1 MSLDQTQDFQIWGTM
16 TPSYWVAWTLSI
28 PMWVKSPRERD
39 FPAGN
44 LISRQKQ
51 SRLQDC
57 VGVCVHGCV
66 PVHAHLCVCTC
77 IPMETQRATSAISPQ
92 APTALDSGMTLLTM
106 PRYFHHQVGTCTG
119 WQNLESPYLHSL
131 RCRCQGC
138 TMPSDFHTRTERSRR
153 CSLHLVNRLPK
164 VDILTLVHEDCM
176 EVQLWHLLTDGL

>member
-1 MSLDQTQDFQIWGTM
+1 MGF
-16 TPSYWVAWTLSI
+16 PSREHDLQAKTI
-28 PMWVKSPRERD
+28 TSP
-39 FPAGN
+39 G
-44 LISRQKQ
+44 L
-51 SRLQDC
+51 C
-57 VGVCVHGCV
+57 GCV
-66 PVHAHLCVCTC
+66 CSWVCAC
-77 IPMETQRATSAISPQ
+77 ACASVCLYMHSYGDQRATSAISPQ
-92 APTALDSGMTLLTM
+92 AQTALHSGMTLLTM

-164 VDILTLVHEDCM
+164 VDILTLDCM